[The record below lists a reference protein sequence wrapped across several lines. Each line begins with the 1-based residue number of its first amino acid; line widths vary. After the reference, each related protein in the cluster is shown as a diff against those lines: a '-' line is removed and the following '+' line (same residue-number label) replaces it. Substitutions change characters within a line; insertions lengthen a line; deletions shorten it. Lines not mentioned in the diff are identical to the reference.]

1 MAISAGPNCHTG
13 SKTPPDVV
21 SHGGENIGWH
31 QALAACTLPEV
42 ERSLIFVEP
51 SPQVYWSPITE
62 EGKSHWTRPEVEE
75 AVIRKPVVASP
86 RFSFTPPE
94 DETASIELHFPSTV
108 SSTLPE
114 AESVLILSVSLTAIL
129 RP

>member
-1 MAISAGPNCHTG
+1 M
-13 SKTPPDVV
+13 
-21 SHGGENIGWH
+21 
-31 QALAACTLPEV
+31 
-42 ERSLIFVEP
+42 EP

-75 AVIRKPVVASP
+75 AVIRKPVVAFP

-129 RP
+129 RLPEALFASREVRESLTEVLMEPEAVSAF